1 MNMTRYTD
9 HQPLDLLAIERDAR
23 AAQGVAFR
31 LFLRRLFGRRPTA
44 QGGALKELHG
54 AS

>member
-1 MNMTRYTD
+1 MTRYTN

-23 AAQGVAFR
+23 AAQGAAFR
-31 LFLRRLFGRRPTA
+31 LFLRRLFGRRPA
-44 QGGALKELHG
+44 VHGPALKGLRS